1 MRTPPIGRRL
11 RGTCRLAGVLLAI
24 LVLVSCGE
32 SEDAG
37 QTGAAPGTPASST
50 TTAPKGP
57 RGSPRWETVT
67 SFEGA
72 GASPE
77 PAFEILPDAIQ
88 WRVRWRCDSG
98 SLRINADPPP
108 RRPAPIVDSPCPQ
121 KGEGFAISTGRVRLA
136 VDASGP
142 WELTIDQ
149 MVDAPLDEPL
159 LPGMS
164 TAPVVGEGSFYN
176 VGMAGKG
183 NAKLYLLADGTRVV
197 RLEGFEVSANT
208 DLFLWLSEAAS
219 PRTSAEAAAA
229 PRRVIGNVKS
239 TTGNENYLVPADLPT
254 ERVKSVVIW
263 CEPVAIAYAAAPLVR
278 R

>member
-1 MRTPPIGRRL
+1 MIGRRL
-11 RGTCRLAGVLLAI
+11 RGTCRLTGALLAI

-32 SEDAG
+32 SDDASR
-37 QTGAAPGTPASST
+37 TGAAPGTPASST
-50 TTAPKGP
+50 TIAPKGP

-67 SFEGA
+67 SFKGT
-72 GASPE
+72 GASRD
-77 PAFEILPDAIQ
+77 PAFEILQEAIQ

-98 SLRINADPPP
+98 SLRINTDPPP
-108 RRPAPIVDSPCPQ
+108 RRPAPIVDSACSQ
-121 KGEGFAISTGRVRLA
+121 KGEGFAISTGLVRLA

-149 MVDAPLDEPL
+149 QVDTPLDEPP
-159 LPGMS
+159 LPGMD
-164 TAPVVGEGSFYN
+164 TAPVVGQGNFYD
-176 VGMAGKG
+176 VEMAGKG

-229 PRRVIGNVKS
+229 PRRVIGNLKS
-239 TTGNENYLVPADLPT
+239 TSGNENYLVPADLPT
-254 ERVKSVVIW
+254 ERVNSVVIW
-263 CEPVAIAYAAAPLVR
+263 CEPVSIAYAAAPLAR